1 MNMSAEEYGRRRDGH
16 AGDVAGTEG
25 TPDAIEAASIG
36 RRGHGLA
43 LDPAAARASGV
54 EWVRPTDLLA
64 RGGARAAGAG
74 IDFQKELAR
83 RTRGATAERLHAI
96 RDRAHLLPRL
106 SVFGRGSTERGAERG
121 AVGMR

>member
-1 MNMSAEEYGRRRDGH
+1 MNMSAEEYDRHRDGL

-25 TPDAIEAASIG
+25 TPIAIEAASIG
-36 RRGHGLA
+36 HRGHGLA
-43 LDPAAARASGV
+43 LDPAAAQARGV

-64 RGGARAAGAG
+64 RGGSRAAGAG

-96 RDRAHLLPRL
+96 RDRAHLLPPL
-106 SVFGRGSTERGAERG
+106 SAFGRGSTERGAERG